1 MGALGS
7 RLRHWLPV
15 AARYGAVLGTG
26 TRGDRI
32 RGSTRVLSSR
42 RRLRFSEGGFVGSAQ
57 SPTVHLTK
65 SSQARAP
72 LICQRMSGGLGNQL
86 FQASAA
92 MSLSRRLGGQLS
104 FDLTRYERDK
114 KRRFE
119 LACFPTGASEWIPN
133 AAARPRPA
141 ELLKAIRH
149 RRKLRWGWSGSVY
162 RQPDFGYDPAFETL
176 DGDVYLDGLIQSE
189 LYFLREENY
198 VRQVF
203 DLEPFASA
211 RVRDLAASWAGQ
223 DLASVHIR
231 RGDYAENPKVLAVMG
246 LLDDSYYERSINVLR
261 QISPSLRLKIFSD
274 DRDAAIRT
282 CELHPGAEPV
292 VGDTAID
299 DMYLMSKCRH
309 HIIANSTF
317 SWWGAW
323 LGLPHGLTIAPRL
336 HFSRE
341 KLRSVFIHDHY
352 PKGWLLI

>member
-1 MGALGS
+1 MGS
-7 RLRHWLPV
+7 V
-15 AARYGAVLGTG
+15 QT
-26 TRGDRI
+26 
-32 RGSTRVLSSR
+32 S
-42 RRLRFSEGGFVGSAQ
+42 
-57 SPTVHLTK
+57 TVHLSK

-92 MSLSRRLGGQLS
+92 MSLSRRLGGRLS

-133 AAARPRPA
+133 AAARPRA
-141 ELLKAIRH
+141 TELLKAIRH

-162 RQPDFGYDPAFETL
+162 RQPDFGYDPAFENL
-176 DGDVYLDGLIQSE
+176 DGDVYLDGLFQSE
-189 LYFLREENY
+189 LYFLREQNH
-198 VRQVF
+198 VRRVF
-203 DLEPFASA
+203 DLEPFVST
-211 RVRDLAASWAGQ
+211 RVRELAASWAGQ

-231 RGDYAENPKVLAVMG
+231 RGDYADNPKVLAVMG
-246 LLDDSYYERSINVLR
+246 LLDDSYYERAIDILR

-274 DRDAAIRT
+274 DRGAAIRT
-282 CELHPGAEPV
+282 CELYPGAEPV
-292 VGDTAID
+292 VGETAID

-309 HIIANSTF
+309 HVIANSTF

-323 LGLPHGLTIAPRL
+323 LGTPHGLTIAPRM